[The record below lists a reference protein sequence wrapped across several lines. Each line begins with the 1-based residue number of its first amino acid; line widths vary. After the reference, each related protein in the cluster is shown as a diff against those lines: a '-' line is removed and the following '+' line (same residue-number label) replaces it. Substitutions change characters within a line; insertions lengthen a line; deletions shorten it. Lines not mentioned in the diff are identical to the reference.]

1 MTIPVG
7 EERTLDEL
15 TLATEL
21 SLEDLVDRE
30 GLSELS
36 QSFFALFG
44 IPVRIFGEAG
54 TLLADVGHQPE
65 IYAYLSRFPRA
76 NVALQRVVADV
87 KAANPAGKKEVPR
100 RCITGASYRIVPI
113 RFDGRELGRWILG
126 PFVPST
132 VKTVPETLLDL
143 DPGMDA
149 AILVELLAALPRAH
163 EQTIDLITRHLRGAL
178 DLILFS
184 GHKALLTSSLHLA
197 AVRDS
202 YRELEEQNATLEEAY
217 RRLKE
222 LDRLKSNF
230 LATVSHELRTPL
242 TSIIGYSEMLQEGI
256 AGPLSEEQGEFVTT
270 IHDKGEQLLGLIQRL
285 LDLTKLESGTL
296 RLRRSEVDVGALL
309 RDVASTLQP
318 TALRNSV
325 KLQAAA
331 PDNVPVVNADVERLR
346 QVLLNLT
353 ENAIKFSSAGG
364 TVRIEATGAEFDP
377 SVGEA
382 SGVVLLAYRKRAVEI
397 RVRDTG
403 IGLSD
408 VEKERIFDAFYQV
421 DSGSTREVG
430 GAGLGLSIV
439 KRLVE
444 AHGGS
449 IRVEDNEP
457 RGAIFVVTLPCE
469 E

>member
-1 MTIPVG
+1 MSISVG
-7 EERTLDEL
+7 DDRSLDEL
-15 TLATEL
+15 TLAQEL

-30 GLSELS
+30 GLTELS

-54 TLLADVGHQPE
+54 TLLADIGHQPE

-87 KAANPAGKKEVPR
+87 KAANPVGKKEVPR

-132 VKTVPETLLDL
+132 VKTVPEALLKL
-143 DPGMDA
+143 DPGMEEEL
-149 AILVELLAALPRAH
+149 LVELLAALPRAH

-202 YRELEEQNATLEEAY
+202 YRELEEKNATLEEAY
-217 RRLKE
+217 RRLQE

-256 AGPLSEEQGEFVTT
+256 AGPLAEEQNEFVTT

-296 RLRRSEVDVGALL
+296 RLRRGDMDVGGLL
-309 RDVASTLQP
+309 SDVASTLQP
-318 TALRNSV
+318 TAIRKKV
-325 KLQAAA
+325 KLEAAV
-331 PDNVPVVNADVERLR
+331 PDDVPTVYADVDRMR

-353 ENAIKFSSAGG
+353 ENAIKFTPPGG
-364 TVRIEATGAEFDP
+364 SVRIEATLTEIDP
-377 SVGEA
+377 SLDEA
-382 SGVVLLAYRKRAVEI
+382 SGVVLLGCRKSAVEI

-403 IGLSD
+403 VGLLSA
-408 VEKERIFDAFYQV
+408 EKERIFDAFYQV

-444 AHGGS
+444 AHGGT
-449 IRVEDNEP
+449 IRIDDNEP

-469 E
+469 D